1 MRFIFATIGFLFLAM
16 LWFVADA
23 HVLSVK
29 ALETNNTLKLRDYY
43 KIGLVIVLAVI
54 AVFSYLRFRSS
65 EDNS

>member
-23 HVLSVK
+23 HVLTVK
-29 ALETNNTLKLRDYY
+29 TIETTSALKLSDYY

-54 AVFSYLRFRSS
+54 AIFSYLRFRSS
-65 EDNS
+65 EDNA